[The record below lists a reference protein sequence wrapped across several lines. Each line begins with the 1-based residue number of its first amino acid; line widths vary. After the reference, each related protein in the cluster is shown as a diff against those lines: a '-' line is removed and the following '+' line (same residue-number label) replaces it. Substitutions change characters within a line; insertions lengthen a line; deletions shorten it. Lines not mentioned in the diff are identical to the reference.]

1 MMYET
6 TIIMFIVEVGAT
18 AKFIT
23 YKELYGRLNWQQFVP
38 TSVGSFHLIRVT
50 LFRRLL
56 HRVTTTMFWV
66 SLGITTV
73 HKHVNYY

>member
-6 TIIMFIVEVGAT
+6 TKIMFIIEVGAT

-23 YKELYGRLNWQQFVP
+23 YKELYGRLNWQQSLP
-38 TSVGSFHLIRVT
+38 TSVSSFHLIRVT

-56 HRVTTTMFWV
+56 YRVTITMFWV
-66 SLGITTV
+66 SLGITTLY
-73 HKHVNYY
+73 KHVNYY